1 MERPAVLD
9 RMRLVLR
16 AGAVLLE
23 SSVATSDVQQTATRL
38 AEALDLRGCQVSVTL
53 NTLTL
58 SDSSAAIGE
67 PVTMLRVVEL
77 GDPRLDRLIAVDEL
91 IADLER
97 NGQSPAEAHR
107 RLDEIEASPGIYPPW
122 VLLAASLLSAAAW
135 VVFAGGGWAA
145 VAAGV
150 TAALIIALVVPRVVR
165 TGAPQLFGTFAA
177 AFVVVMVPWLFLWGG
192 LPMALTAA
200 VAGGLYPLLPGGALV
215 ASITDGISGGVLA
228 ALVIMEQVAIDRLP
242 ESRTVPRLVV
252 MAAAG
257 VAVGAMGVA
266 RNLPLRG
273 VVPVAVVGMLAW
285 AAPEVLPAEDEA
297 RVLAVLVGGFVL
309 GLGAQLAGRLQD
321 APAIV
326 YTSTSVY
333 VLVPGLTI
341 YQAMLAFAQGADE
354 LGGDLALQA
363 LRVAAAI
370 AAGVALGLLVGRPRH
385 GPRRFRHQW
394 RSGPRPG
401 RDRPAEPSTGS
412 RLGAAI
418 RRRWRLS
425 GGPHPF

>member
-1 MERPAVLD
+1 
-9 RMRLVLR
+9 
-16 AGAVLLE
+16 
-23 SSVATSDVQQTATRL
+23 
-38 AEALDLRGCQVSVTL
+38 
-53 NTLTL
+53 
-58 SDSSAAIGE
+58 
-67 PVTMLRVVEL
+67 
-77 GDPRLDRLIAVDEL
+77 
-91 IADLER
+91 
-97 NGQSPAEAHR
+97 
-107 RLDEIEASPGIYPPW
+107 
-122 VLLAASLLSAAAW
+122 
-135 VVFAGGGWAA
+135 VVFAGGGSAA

-150 TAALIIALVVPRVVR
+150 TAALIIALVVPRMVR

-177 AFVVVMVPWLFLWGG
+177 AFVVVMVPWLFLWAG

-215 ASITDGISGGVLA
+215 ASITDGISGAPLSALAKGLQAMVVAVSLAVGVLA
-228 ALVIMEQVAIDRLP
+228 ALVIMEQVTIDRLP
-242 ESRTVPRLVV
+242 EVRTVPRLVV

-285 AAPEVLPAEDEA
+285 AAPEVLPSEDQA

-341 YQAMLAFAQGADE
+341 YQSMLAFAQGADE

-370 AAGVALGLLVGRPRH
+370 AAGVALGLLVGRPRR
-385 GPRRFRHQW
+385 GPRRFRHQ
-394 RSGPRPG
+394 RHSGQQPG
-401 RDRPAEPSTGS
+401 RDRPAGS
-412 RLGAAI
+412 SAGTRVGAAV